1 MKRTGNS
8 VTRFE
13 LCEAVYQK
21 VGRLSRTDSSALV
34 ELVLKEITECL
45 EKGETAKLASF
56 GSFIVRKKS
65 QRVGRNPK
73 TGVEVQI
80 APRRVIVFK
89 PSAILKRQINR
100 QPSDEAVAFAEPRQ
114 QVAGSGETEGA
125 NGP

>member
-1 MKRTGNS
+1 MDARSAQWSASLTVKRYILRFRTRGAAMKRTGNS

-45 EKGETAKLASF
+45 ERGERAKLGSF
-56 GSFIVRKKS
+56 GSFIVRKKN

-80 APRRVIVFK
+80 APRRVIAFK
-89 PSAILKRQINR
+89 PSAILK
-100 QPSDEAVAFAEPRQ
+100 
-114 QVAGSGETEGA
+114 
-125 NGP
+125 